1 VLYFDLQKRA
11 FRPGEIV
18 CGRLSLDLDE
28 PRRADRLIV
37 GIHATED
44 RFGSARTRYRVE
56 RDLAGKGI
64 YRGGSY
70 EFELPVPELTR
81 PTLAWRIYAF
91 LAGVRAV
98 TEITVG

>member
-1 VLYFDLQKRA
+1 M
-11 FRPGEIV
+11 

-28 PRRADRLIV
+28 PLRANRLIV
-37 GIHATED
+37 GLHATED

-64 YRGGSY
+64 FQGGSY
-70 EFELPVPELTR
+70 EFELPVPDLAR

-91 LAGVRAV
+91 LAGVRVV